1 MPSNRNM
8 NNVKDRREDLH
19 IAADQENDGL
29 EIDLVALLYR
39 LVEKFK
45 WLIAAALVGT
55 IAAGVITA
63 FFITPM
69 YESTAKLYV
78 VNPKDA
84 TIDLSALQTGDKLT
98 ADYMQVFNNWELHEA
113 VIKYLDLPYTEPF
126 TEDQIPASLDINTA
140 SGTRIIEITVEHSDP
155 ERARL
160 IAQTYADAAIEFIP
174 TKMGT
179 ETPLLFE
186 RAYAPKYPSS
196 PNMTRNLILGFLFGG
211 VLAGA
216 VIVIQFI
223 ADDRI
228 RNADML
234 EKRLSIPT
242 LGMMPVQEEDRKGR
256 RNMAG
261 RSGTKA

>member
-98 ADYMQVFNNWELHEA
+98 ADYMQVFNNWDVNGFNAYVLCPHLSFGWTTYLWDCERAETFVLELIEEFCQQYPVDRDNIA
-113 VIKYLDLPYTEPF
+113 VIGYSSGAVGAMYYAERHPELFSKLAVISAPYEGNVNMKNITIPVIGF
-126 TEDQIPASLDINTA
+126 TEISERFHCFMGFDFVRAFGKENLVRYSVDHTNLPDTVFKTDADE
-140 SGTRIIEITVEHSDP
+140 SGGSDLIEWLFVE
-155 ERARL
+155 
-160 IAQTYADAAIEFIP
+160 
-174 TKMGT
+174 
-179 ETPLLFE
+179 
-186 RAYAPKYPSS
+186 
-196 PNMTRNLILGFLFGG
+196 
-211 VLAGA
+211 
-216 VIVIQFI
+216 
-223 ADDRI
+223 
-228 RNADML
+228 
-234 EKRLSIPT
+234 
-242 LGMMPVQEEDRKGR
+242 
-256 RNMAG
+256 
-261 RSGTKA
+261 